1 MKTVPFAKLEALGNS
16 YIVVEPAHKAE
27 WTEEEIRTW
36 CSEEYGIG
44 SDGILWG
51 PHGQDSGVAKLVIYN
66 IDGSR
71 AEKSGNGLRIFARY
85 LYDSKLVKGSE
96 FDIEVDAGLAKAKVF
111 EDGSIEVS
119 MGQGELLGE
128 VQETLEVKGKSY
140 DVTKVSVG
148 NPHCCVFGGFEDP
161 ADVKTVGRYF
171 EKHSAFPNRTN
182 VQFVSVRNEGEI
194 FFEVWE
200 RGSGY
205 TLASGSSSCAVALAA
220 KARGLVGD
228 DLRLKMP
235 GGELKIRFAD
245 EIMMTGPVEWICR
258 GEYLKSPKG

>member
-1 MKTVPFAKLEALGNS
+1 MQAVPFAKLEALGNS
-16 YIVVEPAHKAE
+16 YIVVEPAHKPNWSE
-27 WTEEEIRTW
+27 DEIRTW
-36 CSEEYGIG
+36 CSEEFGIG

-51 PHGQDSGVAKLVIYN
+51 PHKQENAVPKLVIYN
-66 IDGSR
+66 VDGSR

-85 LYDSKLVKGSE
+85 LFDQKLVDANE
-96 FDIEVDAGLAKAKVF
+96 FDIEVDAGLARARVL
-111 EDGSIEVS
+111 EDGLIEVS

-128 VQETLEVKGKSY
+128 VQETLEVGGKKY

-161 ADVKTVGRYF
+161 AEVKSIGRLF
-171 EKHSAFPNRTN
+171 EEHPAFPSRTN
-182 VQFVSVRNEGEI
+182 VQFVSVKNDREI

-205 TLASGSSSCAVALAA
+205 TLASGSSSCAVAYAA
-220 KARGLVGD
+220 KKRGLVSD
-228 DLRLKMP
+228 DLTLKMP

-245 EIMMTGPVEWICR
+245 EIMMTGPVEWICK
-258 GEYLKSPKG
+258 GTYLK